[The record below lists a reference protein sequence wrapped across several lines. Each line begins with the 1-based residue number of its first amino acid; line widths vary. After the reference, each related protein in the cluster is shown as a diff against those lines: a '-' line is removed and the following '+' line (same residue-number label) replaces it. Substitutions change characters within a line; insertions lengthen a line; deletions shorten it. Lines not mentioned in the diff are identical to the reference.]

1 MSDSDTL
8 SDMAKKTEKTVPVH
22 ARLSESDVAEV
33 DKAAN
38 EQPIPVSRSYMLAII
53 VRQWA
58 DKRRSPKK
66 R

>member
-1 MSDSDTL
+1 
-8 SDMAKKTEKTVPVH
+8 MAKKSEKTVPIH
-22 ARLSESDVAEV
+22 ARLTESDVAEIER
-33 DKAAN
+33 AAK